1 LDLFKEVFIIAGPN
15 GAGKT
20 TFAVNLIDNGW
31 IQHFVNADEIAKEY
45 THLDSHLANFKASR
59 VFLKTI
65 DRLEKGKESFAF
77 ETTLSGKAYLKRVKR
92 LKAQG
97 WKVSLYYLLV
107 SSPEISVS
115 RVAERV
121 AHGGHPIASEM
132 IYRRFPKSLMRF
144 YNQFLPIVDY
154 AECILNEG
162 EEPLSVFKSIN
173 GKIVE
178 KNELLFKKF
187 LALEALCRK

>member
-1 LDLFKEVFIIAGPN
+1 MNSFKEVFIIAGPN

-31 IQHFVNADEIAKEY
+31 IQHFVNADEIAKKY
-45 THLDSHLANFKASR
+45 THLEHHLANFKASR

-97 WKVSLYYLLV
+97 WKVSLYYLFV
-107 SSPEISVS
+107 SSPAKVS
-115 RVAERV
+115 YSR
-121 AHGGHPIASEM
+121 
-132 IYRRFPKSLMRF
+132 
-144 YNQFLPIVDY
+144 
-154 AECILNEG
+154 
-162 EEPLSVFKSIN
+162 
-173 GKIVE
+173 
-178 KNELLFKKF
+178 
-187 LALEALCRK
+187 LCGMYLK